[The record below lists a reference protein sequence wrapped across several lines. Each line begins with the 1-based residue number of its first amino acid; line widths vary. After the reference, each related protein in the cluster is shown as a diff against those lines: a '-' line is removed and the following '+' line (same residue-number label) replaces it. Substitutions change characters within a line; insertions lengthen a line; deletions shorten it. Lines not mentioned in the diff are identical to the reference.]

1 MDVCVRNL
9 VNGEPCGLKIKVRL
23 IFQPSEISWDNLQK
37 KNTSYK
43 SKKIYLELILNAP
56 LFQEMDI
63 TYKCSEA
70 YF

>member
-1 MDVCVRNL
+1 MDVCAPNH
-9 VNGEPCGLKIKVRL
+9 VNGEPCGLKTKEKL

-43 SKKIYLELILNAP
+43 SKKIYLELIPNVP

-63 TYKCSEA
+63 TYKC
-70 YF
+70 